1 MADYSFIKQVF
12 HAVDNRDSAG
22 FVDFFCETGLFR
34 FANQP
39 PIQGK
44 EAIEKAVAAFFKGL
58 KTLSHKDLEVWQ
70 VENAIIIN
78 GWVTYNR
85 LNNSQLKIPFSV
97 TLKLSN
103 GLIQE
108 YLVFMDNSEL

>member
-1 MADYSFIKQVF
+1 MTDCTFVKNVF
-12 HAVDNRDSAG
+12 HTVDNLDSAG

-44 EAIEKAVAAFFKGL
+44 EAIETVVAAFFKSL
-58 KTLSHKDLEVWQ
+58 KTLSHKNLEVWQ
-70 VENAIIIN
+70 VENAVIIN
-78 GWVTYNR
+78 GWVTYTR